1 MANSLV
7 NPNFQYSQ
15 SYFQDQDKSFAEGV
29 GDFLQYGISAAALSA
44 GLGIY
49 NTGVALVNVLGADA
63 ESIDVGDTLQ
73 DLGSPEAARYYKENQ
88 TGIDAI
94 GFIAG
99 SFIPG
104 LSGIRA
110 LRAGQKAVA
119 ASTSTARLST
129 GFRRALVPD
138 ARLTAVREEIATK
151 GMDAY
156 AAVQQNKLRSIAA
169 GFHQQAL
176 EAAAFEGAVLL
187 TMNQSSSLNGEDL
200 NYFDAV
206 QANLGLAATGLF
218 FGATLGGIFEAVGNV
233 GKLNAAF
240 SDYAK
245 SKGTGAIK
253 VMQEGVNNRIS
264 AGDRATTVAQSYV
277 QAKNMRTSPEFGSLP
292 KGEQAD
298 WANKSKNAEIQLRLE
313 LKNVAGGDARIAD
326 SLLKLIDEGK
336 ADPVELLSG
345 VAQYKPMYM
354 TDIVF
359 DVPTPQVESMFD
371 YEAAAWISHVHKSS
385 GKPITPE
392 QADEIIQGFWGAATS
407 THKFN
412 VDAAEGVRGV
422 SRIRELLD
430 SNDPT
435 VWNNMLTLRHE
446 SGHLLLNHNAAQLS
460 AKSPI
465 MKRVLASA
473 QALSRKA
480 RPQEWDY
487 VDTLQKALDDG
498 IALTKQQLK
507 DLNYYNSPKELLADA
522 YSQLSNPNLFDA
534 ASALKEHPDLFKFMV
549 GNKALAGM
557 FRKGK
562 QAIDLQTGKLFS
574 NGVTPTA
581 ADVSPEIKLVK
592 DNIHYG
598 RGEVAKLGE
607 KFDAVSIDPI
617 KASARFAVAALRKD
631 IKADTVVDFYNLPD
645 LTAAKALG
653 LNVNVVRD
661 GVQVRSNY
669 QSLDDLIIHSKLEQA
684 EQLRR
689 SSYAAA
695 EAKNKAAGI
704 TNKGDVTLDTSTE
717 GQVFTSIEDNA
728 GELVDGARILSTG
741 QIARIL
747 DVGEEFVLKSSA
759 LIRLYDPKKGMSGL
773 PVGALD
779 NQKDMPFYSLRDGF
793 DPLVPSHATVRAD
806 PNAVVDGTRIWGE
819 EATRQRINVIR
830 ESVNTAVAGYIKEEF
845 DTLPAEAFKT
855 GINAADN
862 ISPTD
867 RTSGLLTSAN
877 QEIGSGGA
885 VFQYIG
891 NIVSKVMNRKAAE
904 VSAAFDP
911 LVLKLAA
918 DEGAVMEASVLDSVL
933 RQAPSGMEY
942 QFVPQSVDDWLAE
955 VVRSGEINSEVLDG
969 LEQSGVMNQV
979 FGAADGSAKIWRGEI
994 RKSLEAAL
1002 IDPEGDYMTALEIG
1016 QQLAGTIKDT
1026 VKTIKNPSLAKF
1038 WRDMVDYN
1046 ADEIVQHK
1054 NSLAARIG
1062 GNSNINPKNIYPGPA
1077 DTVLYPHHAL
1087 VVIKEKGLF
1096 GLQDTGMVV
1105 AKDAQDLQRK
1115 IADIRSQY
1123 TDDQLGIYT
1132 KKNIQKYKEAEG
1144 EYKGAKLFRES
1155 NINSLMVRKGVMW
1168 DVAPQPN
1175 PKLFNQYKDA
1185 LIGQHRALTR
1195 TMIEAKY
1202 GEEVAALNASS
1213 DWISTYNS
1221 AVGKDTKQRNVFSD
1235 MRDMMLNKHPESQDN
1250 LWAQINTITDS
1261 AVSKALYTLISAGR
1275 GAVKTGDWQKMN
1287 EVLDSYGMEK
1297 IYSQANQLLL
1307 TNVDAPKSVLGP
1319 LTSKMNFVVGTSM
1332 LRMDSA
1338 HALVNLVSLPI
1349 MAQSEFSALQRFAAK
1364 DRWQVLRNGT
1374 SVNIP
1379 GTTESIGTMLPMAHQ
1394 AIKDFFTKPELVS
1407 LYRQRGLL
1415 TSTLEDMKAAEA
1427 TFAKLN
1433 TISDTKTFTDTLNK
1447 IVDTI
1452 STPSDQSE
1460 QLAKFV
1466 SARIA
1471 DLVTDTLRVPE
1482 SVKWSTINAFVSRVN
1497 GNYIASQRPT
1507 LFQGWLGQAVGL
1519 FQTYQFN
1526 LLQSLFSNV
1535 SHGDKK
1541 AVATMLGLQAG
1552 IFGAQSIPGFQMMN
1566 QYIGERSSENN
1577 DFYSVSNSVLGETA
1591 SNWLMYGTA
1600 SSAAVPVF
1608 GNGIDLYS
1616 RGDLTPRTPILLPT
1630 SPSEIP
1636 AIAVTGRFIGSVLT
1650 AVDRL
1655 SQGNGT
1661 DPALIKATMLDALAH
1676 SGFNR
1681 PLMGMAQ
1688 LLQGERTTASG
1699 QTLAELDSWDAWN
1712 IATRLMGS
1720 RPLDEAI
1727 AVNSFYRT
1735 NAYKVARQASLD
1747 SLGDA
1752 YRTQIR
1758 GGVDDPQSYL
1768 DTMSEYASRGGNIE
1782 SFERWAGNNYRN
1794 ATQGQI
1800 DRLRGTNSSIQ
1811 GRYLQEIM
1819 GAEVEDQIGDYTGLG
1834 FQ

>member
-1 MANSLV
+1 MANTLV
-7 NPNFQYSQ
+7 NPNFEYSS
-15 SYFQDQDKSFAEGV
+15 SYFQDQDKSFSEGV
-29 GDFLQYGISAAALSA
+29 GDFLTHGISAAALSA

-49 NTGVALVNVLGADA
+49 NTGVALVNVLGGEA
-63 ESIDVGDTLQ
+63 ESADVGDTLRGMGAT
-73 DLGSPEAARYYKENQ
+73 DTANYYKENQ
-88 TGIDAI
+88 TGIDAV

-104 LSGIRA
+104 LGGIRA
-110 LRAGQKAVA
+110 LRAGQKAIA

-138 ARLTAVREEIATK
+138 TRLTAVREEIATK

-156 AAVQQNKLRSIAA
+156 AAVQQNKLRTIAA

-200 NYFDAV
+200 DYFDAI

-218 FGATLGGIFEAVGNV
+218 FGTALGGIFEAVGNV
-233 GKLNAAF
+233 GKLKGEF
-240 SDYAK
+240 SNYAK
-245 SKGTGAIK
+245 SQGIGTIK
-253 VMQEGVNNRIS
+253 VMQEGTNNKIS
-264 AGDRATTVAQSYV
+264 AGHRATSVAQSYV
-277 QAKNMRTSPEFGSLP
+277 QAKNIRTSPEFGALP

-298 WANKSKNAEIQLRLE
+298 WNTKANNSELQLKLA
-313 LKNVAGGDARIAD
+313 LKDVAGGDTRIAD
-326 SLLKLIDEGK
+326 NLLKLIDEGK
-336 ADPVELLSG
+336 ADPIELLSG
-345 VAQYKPMYM
+345 VEQYKPMYL
-354 TDIVF
+354 TDILF
-359 DVPTPQVESMFD
+359 DVPTPQVEAMFD
-371 YEAAAWISHVHKSS
+371 YEAAAWRMHLAESA
-385 GKPITPE
+385 GRPIT
-392 QADEIIQGFWGAATS
+392 QAAADAEVQTVYGAATS
-407 THKFN
+407 TRHFN
-412 VDAAEGVRGV
+412 MDEAGGVRAFA
-422 SRIRELLD
+422 RIRELLD
-430 SNDPT
+430 ANDP
-435 VWNNMLTLRHE
+435 VAWNNMMTLRHE
-446 SGHLLLNHNAAQLS
+446 AGHLVLNHSAAQLS

-465 MKRVLASA
+465 MKKVLTSA
-473 QALSRKA
+473 QTLSRKSRPEDWA
-480 RPQEWDY
+480 RIDEYNKILESRGGLSKNQQRHWDY
-487 VDTLQKALDDG
+487 MND
-498 IALTKQQLK
+498 
-507 DLNYYNSPKELLADA
+507 PKELLADA
-522 YSQLSNPNLFDA
+522 YSQISNPNLFDA
-534 ASALKEHPDLFKFMV
+534 ASASKEHPELFRFMV
-549 GNKALAGM
+549 GNKALAGL

-562 QAIDLQTGKLFS
+562 QAIDLQTGKLFP

-581 ADVSPEIKLVK
+581 ADISPEIKLVK

-598 RGEVAKLGE
+598 RGEVTKLGE
-607 KFDAVSIDPI
+607 KFDATKIDYL
-617 KASARFAVAALRKD
+617 KASAKYAVAGLRKD

-645 LTAAKALG
+645 LTTAKALG

-661 GVQVRSNY
+661 GVQVRSQY

-684 EQLRR
+684 ETLRR
-689 SSYAAA
+689 SSYAAL

-704 TNKGDVTLDTSTE
+704 TAKGKHVIDESTK
-717 GQVFTSIEDNA
+717 GFSFVSIEESA
-728 GELVDGARILSTG
+728 GEVIEGARILTTG

-759 LIRLYDPKKGMSGL
+759 VKRLYDPKKGMSGL
-773 PVGALD
+773 PAGALD
-779 NQKDMPFYSLRDGF
+779 DQKDLPFFSLQEGV
-793 DPLVPSHATVRAD
+793 DPRVPRHAIVRAD
-806 PNAVVDGTRIWGE
+806 RDAVVDGTRVWGI
-819 EATRQRINVIR
+819 EATRQRINVMR
-830 ESVNTAVAGYIKEEF
+830 ESVNTAVAGYFKEDFE
-845 DTLPAEAFKT
+845 TLPAEAFKSQV
-855 GINAADN
+855 NAADN

-867 RTSGLLTSAN
+867 RTSGIVTSAN
-877 QEIGSGGA
+877 QEVGTGGA
-885 VFQYIG
+885 FFQYIG

-904 VSAAFDP
+904 VSSAFDP
-911 LVLKLAA
+911 LIIKLAA

-942 QFVPQSVDDWLAE
+942 QFVPQTMKEWLDNIATYGDINE
-955 VVRSGEINSEVLDG
+955 DVLEALEKSGVINSL
-969 LEQSGVMNQV
+969 
-979 FGAADGSAKIWRGEI
+979 FGPVDGSARIWRGEI
-994 RKSLEAAL
+994 RKSLDSM
-1002 IDPEGDYMTALEIG
+1002 ITDPAGDYETALDMARE
-1016 QQLAGTIKDT
+1016 LAATLKDT
-1026 VKTIKNPSLAKF
+1026 VKTIKNPNLAKF
-1038 WRDMVDYN
+1038 WQDMVQYN
-1046 ADEIVQHK
+1046 GDEIVQHK

-1062 GNSNINPKNIYPGPA
+1062 GNSTIDPKNMYPGPA
-1077 DTVLYPHHAL
+1077 DTALYPHHAL
-1087 VVIKEKGLF
+1087 VVIKEQGLF
-1096 GLQDTGMVV
+1096 GMQDTGMVV

-1115 IADIRSQY
+1115 IADLRSQY
-1123 TDDQLGIYT
+1123 TDKQLGIYT

-1144 EYKGAKLFRES
+1144 EYKGVKLFRDT
-1155 NINSLMVRKGVMW
+1155 NVNSLMVRKGIMW

-1175 PKLFNQYKDA
+1175 PKLFNQYKES
-1185 LIGQHRALTR
+1185 LVRQHRSLTR
-1195 TMIEAKY
+1195 TMTEAKY
-1202 GEEVAALNASS
+1202 GEEVAALDASS

-1235 MRDMMLNKHPESQDN
+1235 MKAMMLNVHPDSTDN

-1261 AVSKALYTLISAGR
+1261 AVSKALYTVLSAGR

-1297 IYSQANQLLL
+1297 IYTQASQLLL

-1319 LTSKMNFVVGTSM
+1319 LISKMNFVVGTSM

-1349 MAQSEFSALQRFAAK
+1349 MAQSEFAALQRFASK
-1364 DRWQVLRNGT
+1364 DRWQVLRDGT

-1379 GTTESIGTMLPMAHQ
+1379 GTKESIGSMLPMAHQ

-1407 LYRQRGLL
+1407 LYRSKGLL

-1427 TFAKLN
+1427 QFSKLAAVSN
-1433 TISDTKTFTDTLNK
+1433 TKTFTDQLNK
-1447 IVDTI
+1447 VVDTI
-1452 STPSDQSE
+1452 SIPSDQSE

-1471 DLVTDTLRVPE
+1471 DLVTDTLRVPQAT
-1482 SVKWSTINAFVSRVN
+1482 KWSTINAFVNRVN

-1535 SHGDKK
+1535 AHGDKR

-1552 IFGAQSIPGFQMMN
+1552 IFGAQSVPGFQLMN
-1566 QYIGERSSENN
+1566 QYIGERSLENN
-1577 DFYSVSNSVLGETA
+1577 DFYKVSNSVLGDTA
-1591 SNWLMYGTA
+1591 ANWLMYGTA

-1630 SPSEIP
+1630 SPSEVP

-1655 SQGNGT
+1655 SQGNAT
-1661 DPALIKATMLDALAH
+1661 DPAMLKATMLDALAH

-1681 PLMGMAQ
+1681 PLMGLAQ
-1688 LLQGERTTASG
+1688 LMQGERTTASG
-1699 QTLAELDSWDAWN
+1699 QTLAQLDSWDAWN
-1712 IATRLMGS
+1712 VATRLMGS

-1727 AVNSFYRT
+1727 AVNAFYRT

-1768 DTMSEYASRGGNIE
+1768 DTMSAYATRGGDIE
-1782 SFERWAGNNYRN
+1782 SFTRWAGNNYRN

-1800 DRLRGTNSSIQ
+1800 DRLRNSNTSPQ

-1819 GAEVEDQIGDYTGLG
+1819 GAEVEEQLGDYSGIG
-1834 FQ
+1834 F